1 MRQAFFD
8 LADDEAEP
16 ALRERARR
24 LALEFLE
31 LSNRQRVLDAGAL
44 GDGGEIGLAGGRRRP
59 ADARAA
65 VLLVVEDEDREVR
78 RIEIRKR
85 RQVEKREQQAA
96 VRLEDENLAV
106 RQGERESHADRERVA
121 HRAKRQ
127 VRSEK
132 HTSE

>member
-1 MRQAFFD
+1 MRQAFLD
-8 LADDEAEP
+8 LADDEASP
-16 ALRERARR
+16 APFQRAGR

-106 RQGERESHADRERVA
+106 RQGERESHAEIGRASCRE
-121 HRAKRQ
+121 KG
-127 VRSEK
+127 
-132 HTSE
+132 